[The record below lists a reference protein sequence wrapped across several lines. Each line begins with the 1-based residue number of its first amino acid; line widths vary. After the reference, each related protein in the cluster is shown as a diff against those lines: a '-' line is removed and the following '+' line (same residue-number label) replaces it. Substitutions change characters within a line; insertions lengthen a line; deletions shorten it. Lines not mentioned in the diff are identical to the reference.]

1 MVTFTCT
8 THVDADAGAYRLLTV
23 DAADV
28 LPDRGW
34 RRKAKPTGTK
44 RYILPAILVED
55 EALEHL
61 AEADPQTITFRGL
74 VEESDSL
81 TRIYS
86 GICAQHDA
94 KVALITRHYELP
106 HDIWHEE
113 TGVIGPCEFHL
124 AYRSF
129 LLMSEHARFT
139 IRQEPSTPAEFQ
151 TAIRNALK
159 SMTGTRLADIRQH
172 SRFTGPAATQTACW
186 ALERL
191 HPYAAKRYAAW
202 ISRSVNDGYMAAP
215 LKFGKADV
223 DAQVETVTFRYSR
236 ERLTCNILT
245 PTGDVISE
253 ESLTIRHPILGH
265 YATTLVT
272 GMKASDLSPHA
283 SLMERRIIGIGRK
296 DAYTN
301 FTLDRRHDRPLPL
314 EVEPVAFPDDI
325 ADQETQRLLGAF
337 QDISPFARA
346 YAMTLEPSERISRL
360 SRVALRRLAETPFQ
374 DASMKSVRFV
384 LHGDTLDIDGEIT
397 KGVFCHKGALRIENL
412 PETSMRAAVKTAR
425 GRPLTDLVN
434 MKGIEGL
441 VITQAAR
448 VPPGKRRPDQLLL
461 RAA

>member
-8 THVDADAGAYRLLTV
+8 THVDAGAGAYRLLEV
-23 DAADV
+23 EAADV
-28 LPDRGW
+28 LPNHSWRGQ
-34 RRKAKPTGTK
+34 KKPEGMK

-61 AEADPQTITFRGL
+61 AEADPKTITFRGL
-74 VEESDSL
+74 IEESDSL

-86 GICAQHDA
+86 DICAKHDA
-94 KVALITRHYELP
+94 KIALITRHYELP

-113 TGVIGPCEFHL
+113 IGVIGACEFHL

-129 LLMSEHARFT
+129 LLMSENTRFT
-139 IRQEPSTPAEFQ
+139 IRQEPCTPAELE

-159 SMTGTRLADIRQH
+159 SMTGMRLADIRQH
-172 SRFTGPAATQTACW
+172 GRFTGPAASQTACW

-202 ISRSVNDGYMAAP
+202 ISRSVKDGYMSDP
-215 LKFGKADV
+215 LKFGEADI
-223 DAQVETVTFRYSR
+223 DAHIEKITFRYSR

-245 PTGDVISE
+245 HTGDVISE

-265 YATTLVT
+265 DASTLVN

-283 SLMERRIIGIGRK
+283 VLGDRHIIGIGRMTT
-296 DAYTN
+296 YTS
-301 FTLDRRHDRPLPL
+301 FTLNQRHDRPLPL

-325 ADQETQRLLGAF
+325 ADQETERLLGAF
-337 QDISPFARA
+337 RDITPFARI
-346 YAMTLEPSERISRL
+346 YAMTLEPSERISRI
-360 SRVALRRLAETPFQ
+360 SRVALRRLAEIPFQ
-374 DASMKSVRFV
+374 DVSVKSVRFV
-384 LHGDTLDIDGEIT
+384 LHGDTLDIEGEIA

-425 GRPLTDLVN
+425 GKPLSDLVS
-434 MKGIEGL
+434 MKGLEGL
-441 VITQAAR
+441 VITQAVR
-448 VPPGKRRPDQLLL
+448 VPPGKLRPDQLLL